1 MLTVLSEEKSNEY
14 QNEFCSDIDIAHA
27 ILTSEEYLHFVSET
41 DFGQAWTVEKGG
53 YVERK
58 NLYRL
63 YIHILN
69 VRD

>member
-1 MLTVLSEEKSNEY
+1 MSIRPVS
-14 QNEFCSDIDIAHA
+14 FCSDIDIAHA

-58 NLYRL
+58 NLIYIYINIVYNRL
-63 YIHILN
+63 K
-69 VRD
+69 

>member
-1 MLTVLSEEKSNEY
+1 MSIRPVS
-14 QNEFCSDIDIAHA
+14 FCSDIDIAHA